1 MGKRYMNTTLHVNI
15 DKKTKAEAARLADE
29 LGLDLSVIVRASLK
43 NFIQTKTFHVE
54 KTYRM
59 TPYLESLIEE
69 INNEKGNSNWSGS
82 FSTAEEIENHL
93 SKFMKKK

>member
-1 MGKRYMNTTLHVNI
+1 MYILYMNTTLHVNI
-15 DKKTKAEAARLADE
+15 DKKTKAAAAKLAEE

-59 TPYLESLIEE
+59 TPYLENLIEE
-69 INNEKGNSNWSGS
+69 INKENKWLGPFNTPQ
-82 FSTAEEIENHL
+82 STARHL
-93 SKFMKKK
+93 KRLIKKK

>member
-1 MGKRYMNTTLHVNI
+1 MNTTLHVNI
-15 DKKTKAEAARLADE
+15 DKRTKAEAVQLADE

-59 TPYLESLIEE
+59 TPYLENLIED
-69 INNEKGNSNWSGS
+69 INNEKDDKNWSGP
-82 FSTAEEIENHL
+82 FSTTEELARHL
-93 SKFMKKK
+93 GKVIKKK